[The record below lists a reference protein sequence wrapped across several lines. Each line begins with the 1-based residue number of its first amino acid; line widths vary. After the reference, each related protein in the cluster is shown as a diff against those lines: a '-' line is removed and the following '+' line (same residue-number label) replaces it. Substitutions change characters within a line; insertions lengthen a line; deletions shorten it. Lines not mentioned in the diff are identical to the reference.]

1 MSATRAPARASVL
14 AKAKPSP
21 REAPVTTATRPS
33 RRKIESMTDPEQR
46 RKKPAISEFAEACNR
61 ASLERHTQAPGDPD
75 GHRDEHRT
83 FLGHDLPLVP
93 DRHASAGEGPPT
105 AHRQRRHRPPMGNAA
120 CRAKGG

>member
-1 MSATRAPARASVL
+1 MPSRTSCRRAVSRAMSATRAPARASVR
-14 AKAKPSP
+14 AKANPSP

-75 GHRDEHRT
+75 GHRDEHRH

-93 DRHASAGEGPPT
+93 DRRSEEHTSE
-105 AHRQRRHRPPMGNAA
+105 
-120 CRAKGG
+120 